1 MKKYTLKRGKLR
13 AQIEDIT
20 VELAFRSPTTVE
32 QLRYA
37 PIKGRAQADLNDWLL
52 ALQPYADWEAA
63 VEEYD
68 RRVAAGEEVGARP
81 DEPTSPVHQLVP
93 EIWEEVAEAVSGLV
107 AACVV
112 IEGDERMEVDR
123 GDRVELVERMIAP
136 DLLKALTAAL
146 HAQDLTEKEKNS

>member
-32 QLRYA
+32 RMRYA
-37 PIKGRAQADLNDWLL
+37 PIKGRAQADLYDFAI
-52 ALQPYADWEAA
+52 ALQPHADWEAA

-68 RRVAAGEEVGARP
+68 RRVADGEEMGARP
-81 DEPTSPVHQLVP
+81 DEPTSPVHLLVP
-93 EIWEEVAEAVSGLV
+93 EIWEEVAEAVAELV

-112 IEGDERMEVDR
+112 IEGDERMEVER
-123 GDRVELVERMIAP
+123 GDRAELIERLAAA
-136 DLLKALTAAL
+136 DLLTALRAAL
-146 HAQDLTEKEKNS
+146 DAQDLTETEKNS